1 MSDSIITR
9 SDQRVITDDWRSRAT
24 VVAGYDGD
32 TFKAVLDLGMRSAS
46 GTSKDP
52 IPIRFNGIDT
62 PEMNDPSP
70 AIRAKAVRARD
81 FVAERLKPGDPKA
94 PYVLLYTFKTSE
106 NTDGEK
112 TLFDGRGRLLADVYY
127 QKAVRDKKVGRKIVR
142 EIEWGF
148 LNDELV
154 AARLAKRIKDK
165 RAEWTE
171 ADASE

>member
-1 MSDSIITR
+1 MASDKIITR
-9 SDQRVITDDWRSRAT
+9 SDQRVVTSDWRFRAT

-32 TFKAVLDLGMRSAS
+32 TFKAVLDLGVRSAA
-46 GTSKDP
+46 GTTNDP
-52 IPIRFNGIDT
+52 IPVRFYGIDT
-62 PEMNDPSP
+62 PEMDDPSP

-81 FVAERLKPGDPKA
+81 FVAERIKTGVMA
-94 PYVLLYTFKTSE
+94 PYVLLFTFASHE
-106 NTDGEK
+106 NTNGEK
-112 TLFDGRGRLLADVYY
+112 VLFDRNGRLLADVYY
-127 QKAVRDKKVGRKIVR
+127 QKAVKDKKVGRKIVR

-171 ADASE
+171 ADAAE